1 MTRATTRSTHSVEHI
16 WGLMA
21 DVERWG
27 ELLPT
32 VTSVR
37 RLGGPDPTGV
47 GSRFE
52 VRQPGLPAAV
62 YDVTVWRPLEG
73 FTWSLAPRGWSARR
87 PTRSRRPRVGQCWIC
102 GSSGPGCSRRWSG
115 CSRRGRRSVISTA
128 RPRRSRADLGR
139 DDRPVIGSR
148 TPPTLAVARPDRGR
162 G

>member
-62 YDVTVWRPLEG
+62 FHPKVDSTFALG
-73 FTWSLAPRGWSARR
+73 C
-87 PTRSRRPRVGQCWIC
+87 GQTT
-102 GSSGPGCSRRWSG
+102 G
-115 CSRRGRRSVISTA
+115 
-128 RPRRSRADLGR
+128 SRATLFGGR
-139 DDRPVIGSR
+139 
-148 TPPTLAVARPDRGR
+148 AVTSAARKLRGV
-162 G
+162 